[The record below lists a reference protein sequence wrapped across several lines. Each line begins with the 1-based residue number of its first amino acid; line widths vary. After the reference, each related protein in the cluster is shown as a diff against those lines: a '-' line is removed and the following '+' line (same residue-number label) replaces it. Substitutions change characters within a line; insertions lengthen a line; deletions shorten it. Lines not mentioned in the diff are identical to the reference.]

1 MQRKVTFAI
10 LAIFVCIFV
19 VSFDRWGRRALL
31 GFVLS
36 SFNLSKDYKNLE
48 LSELKIK
55 DFPENFMIGSSS
67 SAYQIEG
74 AWDEEGNL
82 ISKNSYLY
90 DFFIFNFQGKT
101 PSIWDDFVH
110 FHPHSVDDN
119 STGDISADSYHNWKQ
134 DIQALKLVGVRKNCV
149 V

>member
-19 VSFDRWGRRALL
+19 VTFDRWGRRAFL

-55 DFPENFMIGSSS
+55 DFPENFLIGSSS

-90 DFFIFNFQGKT
+90 DFFYFQF
-101 PSIWDDFVH
+101 S
-110 FHPHSVDDN
+110 
-119 STGDISADSYHNWKQ
+119 
-134 DIQALKLVGVRKNCV
+134 RKNSV
-149 V
+149 NLG